1 MYCQDKNFKSLF
13 VNIGQFFFF
22 LYPLRG
28 DIPIIDAKSATA
40 AAAAT
45 AADAAPTVAD
55 TTKSYCATLGRKN
68 SFFYRYQ
75 FENFTALS

>member
-13 VNIGQFFFF
+13 VNIGQFSFF

-45 AADAAPTVAD
+45 AATAATIA
-55 TTKSYCATLGRKN
+55 TAATAAAAAATAKSY
-68 SFFYRYQ
+68 
-75 FENFTALS
+75 

>member
-28 DIPIIDAKSATA
+28 DIPINDAKSATA
-40 AAAAT
+40 VAAAT
-45 AADAAPTVAD
+45 TAA
-55 TTKSYCATLGRKN
+55 SATAE
-68 SFFYRYQ
+68 SH
-75 FENFTALS
+75 